1 MYLLFKKVVYI
12 DGILKNLLVASWMN
26 QDKLGWRRK
35 PWLYSPFLFFK
46 ILKVIY
52 SFFLLVGDIGTR
64 SSRGIRSRIK
74 RKKMKEE
81 RRRLSVRMK
90 MVKI

>member
-1 MYLLFKKVVYI
+1 
-12 DGILKNLLVASWMN
+12 MN

-46 ILKVIY
+46 ILCIVI
-52 SFFLLVGDIGTR
+52 SILFFYLLFLFVGDIGTR

>member
-1 MYLLFKKVVYI
+1 M

-35 PWLYSPFLFFK
+35 PWLYLPFLFFK
-46 ILKVIY
+46 ILCIVI
-52 SFFLLVGDIGTR
+52 SILFFYLLFLFVGDIGTR

>member
-1 MYLLFKKVVYI
+1 M

-35 PWLYSPFLFFK
+35 PWLYAPFLFFK
-46 ILKVIY
+46 ILCIVI
-52 SFFLLVGDIGTR
+52 SILFFYLLFLFVGDIGTR